1 MLVPW
6 STITWAD
13 RRQAIALQM
22 LQALAFRWESPPNFA
37 LVVLAI
43 IWLII
48 LLLVAVP
55 NVVEH
60 NIYGPTGYC
69 KPQWTWLGS
78 KFDTIA

>member
-6 STITWAD
+6 NAITWTD
-13 RRQAIALQM
+13 RRQAIALHM
-22 LQALAFRWESPPNFA
+22 LQALAFRWKSPQNFA

-48 LLLVAVP
+48 FLVVAVP

-60 NIYGPTGYC
+60 NIYGPTGHC
-69 KPQWTWLGS
+69 KPILDLAWI
-78 KFDTIA
+78 DI